1 LNQPNVE
8 ASPSSPGTD
17 RKLLRHALATLAY
30 RGGKVMRGV
39 PAEFRDFRIGP
50 ASRSPIEILGH
61 ICDVLDWGLAMAE
74 GEHRW
79 SETHSTVW
87 RDQVDRF
94 FQALTDFDDYM
105 ASDREL
111 GFPITQLLQ
120 EPVADSFTRDAPPLG
135 WLACKGREL
144 RQGEHSPGVSWALSS
159 HPPSPNSTECGR

>member
-1 LNQPNVE
+1 
-8 ASPSSPGTD
+8 
-17 RKLLRHALATLAY
+17 
-30 RGGKVMRGV
+30 MRGV
-39 PAEFRDFRIGP
+39 PAEFSDFRIGP

-94 FQALTDFDDYM
+94 FQALTDFGDYL

-120 EPVADSFTRDAPPLG
+120 EPVADSFTHVGQIAMLRR
-135 WLACKGREL
+135 LAGSPVKGENYAKANIH
-144 RQGEHSPGVSWALSS
+144 QG
-159 HPPSPNSTECGR
+159 CRGR

>member
-1 LNQPNVE
+1 MNQPNVE

-39 PAEFRDFRIGP
+39 PAEFSDFRIGP

-87 RDQVDRF
+87 RDQVDCF
-94 FQALTDFDDYM
+94 FQALTDFDDYL

-120 EPVADSFTRDAPPLG
+120 EPVADSFTHVGQIAMLCRLAGSPVKGENYAKANITRGVVGAEQPP
-135 WLACKGREL
+135 AEL
-144 RQGEHSPGVSWALSS
+144 EFD
-159 HPPSPNSTECGR
+159 